1 MGSGGGPDPMG
12 PCPETRDVSL
22 CTEGRPCGDTVRVA
36 GYAQESLGVGAA
48 RPHGQLQAGDGALAL
63 QPLARVGSF
72 GLGPRAGADQEG
84 PAQALALC
92 GTSCF

>member
-1 MGSGGGPDPMG
+1 MRSGGGPDPMG
-12 PCPETRDVSL
+12 PCPETRDAGL
-22 CTEGRPCGDTVRVA
+22 CTEGRPRGDTGRVA